1 MSSVESSADKPAT
14 AGQQSGVQ
22 QSTRGSCTVLVP
34 AYNEAETISSVVH
47 TARRS
52 ELGDVLVVDD
62 GSTDD
67 TAERARA
74 AGATVLSLSRNRG
87 KGGAVAAGLT
97 LVETDVVLL
106 IDADLVGITP
116 QHLYKLAAPV
126 TQGEVEMT
134 RGVFSGGRWSTT
146 AAQKLTPQL
155 TGQRA
160 VRTQLL
166 REVSGL
172 ARSRYGIEVAIT
184 EHAREAGWRIADV
197 PLEGVSQV
205 MKEEKQGVLAG
216 LFARLRMYGDIVRTL
231 VRSRKE

>member
-1 MSSVESSADKPAT
+1 MSSVESSAGKPAT
-14 AGQQSGVQ
+14 AGQQSGEQ

-97 LVETDVVLL
+97 LVETDVVLV
-106 IDADLVGITP
+106 IDADLVGLPP
-116 QHLYKLAAPV
+116 QDLHRPARPV
-126 TQGEVEMT
+126 PQG
-134 RGVFSGGRWSTT
+134 GVGR
-146 AAQKLTPQL
+146 
-155 TGQRA
+155 
-160 VRTQLL
+160 
-166 REVSGL
+166 
-172 ARSRYGIEVAIT
+172 AR
-184 EHAREAGWRIADV
+184 
-197 PLEGVSQV
+197 
-205 MKEEKQGVLAG
+205 
-216 LFARLRMYGDIVRTL
+216 
-231 VRSRKE
+231 